1 MIYKYLMVISLIFS
15 FGCDTSLQSPK
26 FAPLIQNVE
35 STIVVETID
44 AFTIRLS
51 WEYDLQ
57 NNSEVDGFN
66 IYINSPDSTLD
77 EDDFPITSWRDPIYI
92 DIEQLS
98 IGFDLENT
106 VFMDFDT
113 LAYNRWYYFKISAV
127 VGDNESLEFPIPVG
141 ERFLLEA
148 PIINEIVVDG
158 FCEQNS
164 YDDDCLI
171 LEINPNSLISS
182 IDSLIFVQKSIFS
195 GTEIIEPLNYP
206 ITNETILIG
215 LQICNVDSEILEFEY
230 CKYLP
235 DIDHEFRYY
244 FEQFRN
250 GQSRISDSTIISG
263 ISFDRPMI
271 NPEMKSLTSESCR
284 LYFNSEDI
292 SSSYYHSVNIYN
304 GNTNL
309 THSIGIDALQQI
321 ENEIIN
327 EIIIDINDVTDE
339 QSISYLFYGNSS
351 FIYSDGPLILSTLPV
366 EFSGYRLLEL
376 NTASNINK
384 DYYMSIY
391 EITNGYYNDFQSGLT
406 DDSYPKECNYSE
418 AKDFIADLN
427 TFYQSYEGFTFRL
440 PTNSEWE
447 ELCGWDYTQGVILDY
462 PWGDIIESHNA
473 NYLNSQF
480 PVGSNGT
487 TSVGS
492 HAYSNSNGIFDLS
505 GNVMEWVELLN
516 DNDITEVKIRGGAYY
531 SSPDDLTC
539 SKSFNDPD
547 PSNSTGIG
555 FHIILEVNK

>member
-26 FAPLIQNVE
+26 FAPQIQNVE

-321 ENEIIN
+321 ENEII
-327 EIIIDINDVTDE
+327 IDINDVTDE
-339 QSISYLFYGNSS
+339 QSISYL
-351 FIYSDGPLILSTLPV
+351 
-366 EFSGYRLLEL
+366 
-376 NTASNINK
+376 
-384 DYYMSIY
+384 
-391 EITNGYYNDFQSGLT
+391 
-406 DDSYPKECNYSE
+406 
-418 AKDFIADLN
+418 
-427 TFYQSYEGFTFRL
+427 
-440 PTNSEWE
+440 
-447 ELCGWDYTQGVILDY
+447 
-462 PWGDIIESHNA
+462 
-473 NYLNSQF
+473 
-480 PVGSNGT
+480 
-487 TSVGS
+487 
-492 HAYSNSNGIFDLS
+492 
-505 GNVMEWVELLN
+505 
-516 DNDITEVKIRGGAYY
+516 
-531 SSPDDLTC
+531 
-539 SKSFNDPD
+539 
-547 PSNSTGIG
+547 
-555 FHIILEVNK
+555 